1 MLAKLPGVEMGGR
14 MRGNIAKG
22 VGTLLAIVAGLLA
35 FTYWP
40 EQGQVFGRPPAEV
53 RRTLEGL
60 DLPPHVF
67 GSEPKKVKVLTP
79 SPKTMVWSITENE
92 DEEMRYVVT
101 LAAEGAG
108 ATRVMVDVTGPTK
121 GPLGDVAARMAR
133 NRAIRNLY
141 VIAMKEQIA
150 AALEQRSFQT
160 IKIVLPTVIA
170 VFVAATSSRL
180 DSAGGSPPRRN

>member
-1 MLAKLPGVEMGGR
+1 MGGR
-14 MRGNIAKG
+14 MRGKIAKG

-35 FTYWP
+35 FTFWP
-40 EQGQVFGRPPAEV
+40 EQGQVFDRTPAEV
-53 RRTLEGL
+53 RGVLAGL
-60 DLPPHVF
+60 DLPPYVF
-67 GSEPKKVKVLTP
+67 GDEPKKFKVLTP

-101 LAAEGAG
+101 LAAEGAS

-121 GPLGDVAARMAR
+121 GPLGDVAARWAR

-180 DSAGGSPPRRN
+180 DSAGSSPPRRN